1 MFQPMSRRGVL
12 AASLIAA
19 PFVAGRA
26 SFAASQEL
34 GARLAAL
41 EARSGGRLGVGVLD
55 TATETRGGHR
65 VGERFAMCS
74 TFKSIAAAHV
84 LARVDRGEER
94 LDRRVIF
101 AENDLVPYSPATK
114 PRAGGQGMTMGE
126 ICEAAVVLS
135 DNTAGNLMLASF
147 GGPAGLTRFF
157 RSAGDTISRL
167 DRIEPE
173 LNNVAPDDPRD
184 TTTPGAMSETVR
196 QILLGDTLKS
206 ASRAQLTAWM
216 VGMKTG
222 DARFRAGL
230 PSGWRVASKTGSG
243 NGGEAN
249 EAGIFWPPGR
259 APVALSVYYRKS
271 EGSADQRNAVIAEA
285 ARIVAAS
292 L

>member
-1 MFQPMSRRGVL
+1 MSHLISRRTAL
-12 AASLIAA
+12 AVSLVAA
-19 PFVAGRA
+19 PVLAGRA
-26 SFAASQEL
+26 AASGQEL

-41 EARSGGRLGVGVLD
+41 EARSGGRIGVGVLD
-55 TATETRGGHR
+55 TATEARSGYR
-65 VGERFAMCS
+65 IGERFAMCS

-84 LARVDRGEER
+84 LGRVDRGEER

-101 AENDLVPYSPATK
+101 SEDDLVPYSPATK

-135 DNTAGNLMLASF
+135 DNTAGNLLLASF

-167 DRIEPE
+167 DRNEPE
-173 LNNVAPDDPRD
+173 LNNVAADDPRD

-196 QILLGDTLKS
+196 RILLGDVLKS
-206 ASRAQLTAWM
+206 ASRAQLTEWM

-222 DARFRAGL
+222 DARIRAGL
-230 PSGWRVASKTGSG
+230 PSGWRVASKTGTG

-249 EAGIFWPPGR
+249 EAGILWPPGR
-259 APVALSVYYRKS
+259 APVALSIYFKKS
-271 EGSADQRNAVIAEA
+271 EGSADERNAAIAEA
-285 ARIVAAS
+285 TRIVAAS